1 MKWRPIQQCTCHS
14 IIPFNK
20 VLWHAEQKF
29 SDLTNRVEM
38 LETELIA
45 MKLCKL
51 KMEADKTEA
60 ELQVKEMEKTLHSL
74 QNGHSSQ
81 VLGRHQIRAARQMLC
96 LSVRDLCRVYMF
108 AVIRCDMP
116 GAPGAEMGIMACCL
130 GLNAG
135 GE

>member
-1 MKWRPIQQCTCHS
+1 LALNLTARPWGGQILTRE
-14 IIPFNK
+14 IPNNTK
-20 VLWHAEQKF
+20 VEYVAAEQKF

-60 ELQVKEMEKTLHSL
+60 ELQVKEMEKTLHAI

-81 VLGRHQIRAARQMLC
+81 VEHPHTYVLILQDEHGVAL
-96 LSVRDLCRVYMF
+96 V
-108 AVIRCDMP
+108 AVIW
-116 GAPGAEMGIMACCL
+116 IK
-130 GLNAG
+130 
-135 GE
+135 